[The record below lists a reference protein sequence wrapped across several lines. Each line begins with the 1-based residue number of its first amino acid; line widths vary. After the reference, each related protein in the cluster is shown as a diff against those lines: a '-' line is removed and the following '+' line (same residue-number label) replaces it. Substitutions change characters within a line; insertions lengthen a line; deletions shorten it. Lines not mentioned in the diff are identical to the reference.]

1 MKFNLKYV
9 LFAVVAAA
17 IAGSALLR
25 FFGEEPDVKIGFL
38 GGFTG
43 PIESLMPPISEG
55 AKLAI
60 SQVNAQGGTS
70 QGKIVY
76 VTADT
81 SCSDSTKAANAADR
95 LVNTEKVIAIV
106 GAQCSGATIASANN
120 AAIPAGV
127 TMISPASTSPK
138 LTTMDDKDLVFRTA
152 PSDAYQG
159 GSMARLLKAK
169 GYKKIVITYVN
180 NDYGKGFA
188 AAVKA
193 EFEKNGGKVPAS
205 EAHED
210 GKADYRAEIGSLA
223 SHGSDILV
231 VLAYLGG
238 SGSAIIRQSL
248 EGGDFSKFAGG
259 DGIVGDKLIE
269 NIGVGKLDG
278 LVATRVGSPELP
290 GSKIFAEAAKAAK
303 LDPKG
308 AFVAQAYDAAFM
320 LALAIEKNGS
330 SKRAGVNIALRAIS
344 SAPGEVILPGEW
356 AKAKKLIAEG
366 KDINYEGATGSHEF
380 DKNGDVPGV
389 IVEATVKGK
398 TFVDIGPAK

>member
-1 MKFNLKYV
+1 MKLTLKKT
-9 LFAVVAAA
+9 LCAAVAVGALMAPLAAQA
-17 IAGSALLR
+17 
-25 FFGEEPDVKIGFL
+25 EVKIGFL

-43 PIESLMPPISEG
+43 PIESLMPPISNG

-60 SQVNAQGGTS
+60 DQINKQGGTS
-70 QGKIVY
+70 QGKIAY
-76 VTADT
+76 VTGDT
-81 SCSDSTKAANAADR
+81 TCADSTKAANAADR
-95 LVNTEKVIAIV
+95 LVNTEKVTAIV

-120 AAIPAGV
+120 VAIPAGV

-138 LTTMDDKDLVFRTA
+138 LTGMKDNDLVFRTA

-159 GSMARLLKAK
+159 GAMARLLKAK
-169 GYKKIVITYVN
+169 GYKNIVITYVN

-193 EFEKNGGKVPAS
+193 EFEKLGGKVAAS

-223 SHGSDILV
+223 SHGADDILV

-238 SGSAIIRQSL
+238 SGGTIVRQAL

-259 DGIVGDKLIE
+259 DGMVGDKLITQ
-269 NIGVGKLDG
+269 IGVGKLDG
-278 LVATRVGSPELP
+278 FIATRVGSPELP
-290 GSKIFAEAAKAAK
+290 GSAIFAKAAK
-303 LDPKG
+303 GAKIDPK
-308 AFVAQAYDAAFM
+308 APFAAQAYDAAFL

-330 SKRAGVNIALRAIS
+330 SERKGVNAALRKVS

-356 AKAKKLIAEG
+356 AKAKKLIDAG

-380 DKNGDVPGV
+380 DAAGDVPGV

>member
-1 MKFNLKYV
+1 MKISFKKTL
-9 LFAVVAAA
+9 LAAVAA
-17 IAGSALLR
+17 GALLAPVSAQA
-25 FFGEEPDVKIGFL
+25 EVKIGFL

-43 PIESLMPPISEG
+43 PIESLMPPISNG

-60 SQVNAQGGTS
+60 TQVNAQGGTS
-70 QGKIVY
+70 QGKITY

-81 SCSDSTKAANAADR
+81 SCADSTKAANAADR
-95 LVNTEKVIAIV
+95 LVNTEKVTAIV

-138 LTTMDDKDLVFRTA
+138 LTGMDDKDLVFRTA

-169 GYKKIVITYVN
+169 GFKNIAISYVN

-193 EFEKNGGKVPAS
+193 EFEKLGGVVDAS

-210 GKADYRAEIGSLA
+210 GKADYRAEIGSL
-223 SHGSDILV
+223 SSNNSEILV

-238 SGSAIIRQSL
+238 SGGTIIRQAL

-269 NIGVGKLDG
+269 NIGEGKLDG
-278 LVATRVGSPELP
+278 LIATRAGSPELA
-290 GSKIFAEAAKAAK
+290 GSAIFAAAAKAAK
-303 LDPKG
+303 LDPK
-308 AFVAQAYDAAFM
+308 APFAAQAYDAAFL

-330 SKRAGVNIALRAIS
+330 AERAGVNKALRAVS

-356 AKAKKLIAEG
+356 EKAKKLIAAG
-366 KDINYEGATGSHEF
+366 KDINYEGASGSHEF
-380 DKNGDVPGV
+380 DAAGDVPGV